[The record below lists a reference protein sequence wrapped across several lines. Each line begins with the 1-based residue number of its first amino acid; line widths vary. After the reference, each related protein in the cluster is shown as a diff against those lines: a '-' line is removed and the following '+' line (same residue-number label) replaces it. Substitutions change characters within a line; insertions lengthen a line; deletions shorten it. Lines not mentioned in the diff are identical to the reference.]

1 VTSLLDTSVLVPALV
16 EVHPNHER
24 AYPWLERAA
33 AGEINV
39 AVSNHSLAET
49 YATMTKLPV
58 RPKIPPGLASRLL
71 RDGTVALTLVPLT
84 AEDYHR
90 TIGRIAELGLAGG
103 MVYDALIACAAEK
116 LDVEALVTF
125 NVSDFRRV
133 WPEGHDRIVAP

>member
-1 VTSLLDTSVLVPALV
+1 MTSLLDTSVLVPALV

-103 MVYDALIACAAEK
+103 MVYDALIACAAQK

>member
-1 VTSLLDTSVLVPALV
+1 MTSLLDTSVLVPALV